1 MEWPEHSAWR
11 HNRGYFVCTWLP
23 LPLPYPEAYLQQ
35 LRSNDTGSKKF
46 GREPFGCAS
55 LCHKPDFLLEW
66 PSLDRLIDRRG
77 SKIKA
82 NFQEIETLMAYVIAE
97 PCIGTKDTACVDA
110 CPVDCIHPK
119 KDEPAYETAEL
130 LYIDPVECIDCGACV
145 PVCPVSAIF
154 ALDDLP
160 EKWKDFTEK
169 NAQYYGR

>member
-1 MEWPEHSAWR
+1 V
-11 HNRGYFVCTWLP
+11 RGEAGEGVSRGDECAFVDGV
-23 LPLPYPEAYLQQ
+23 A
-35 LRSNDTGSKKF
+35 G
-46 GREPFGCAS
+46 
-55 LCHKPDFLLEW
+55 FLLECVFKFI
-66 PSLDRLIDRRG
+66 PAYLR
-77 SKIKA
+77 
-82 NFQEIETLMAYVIAE
+82 ETQTMAYVIAE

-119 KDEPAYETAEL
+119 KDEEAHATEEM

-160 EKWKDFTEK
+160 EKWKHFTER